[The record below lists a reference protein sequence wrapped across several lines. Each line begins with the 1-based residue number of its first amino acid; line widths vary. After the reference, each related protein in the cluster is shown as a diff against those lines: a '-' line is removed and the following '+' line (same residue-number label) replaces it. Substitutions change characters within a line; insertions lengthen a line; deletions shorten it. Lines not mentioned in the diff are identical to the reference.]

1 MYSSMKNYI
10 SSCSIR
16 NLHINYICLFAFK
29 IFRGRNHMILF
40 NNICNI
46 NMLNQF
52 VSTWWCYVFDRN
64 AENHL
69 LTVLQLAP
77 RIIAIVFF
85 WLYIYTYLSN
95 IASLAE
101 KKYHYGRYCIEWKG
115 HCTQVVNPHHY
126 FIPSVRNITHTI
138 RH

>member
-1 MYSSMKNYI
+1 
-10 SSCSIR
+10 
-16 NLHINYICLFAFK
+16 
-29 IFRGRNHMILF
+29 MILF

-101 KKYHYGRYCIEWKG
+101 QKYHYGRYCKGWKG

-126 FIPSVRNITHTI
+126 LYTMCQKYNTYNYTLLFQEICYHQRSWMVFKIP
-138 RH
+138 RHYTRLGM